1 MKNNCVICGK
11 IYDAL
16 RANQKT
22 CSEECRYE
30 YAKYCTEM
38 NKRKGKF
45 AKKNAKKSSDNL
57 TAVARKARE
66 AGMSYGEYVSKMM

>member
-1 MKNNCVICGK
+1 MKNKCVICGK

-38 NKRKGKF
+38 NKRKGKL
-45 AKKNAKKSSDNL
+45 AKKNAKKL
-57 TAVARKARE
+57 VK
-66 AGMSYGEYVSKMM
+66 K